1 MFEYYVAFNG
11 ESVLLVATL
20 QESIHVSMLNLV
32 LALFQDSNPS
42 TSLQSLQ
49 SSSLQPLICLPIP

>member
-32 LALFQDSNPS
+32 SALFQDSNPS